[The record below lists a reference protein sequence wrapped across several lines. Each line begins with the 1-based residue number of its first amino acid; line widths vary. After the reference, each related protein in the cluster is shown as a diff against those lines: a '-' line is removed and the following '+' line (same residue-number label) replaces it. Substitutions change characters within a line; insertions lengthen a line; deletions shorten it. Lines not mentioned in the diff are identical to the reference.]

1 MIIFQLM
8 KQFIITTMGL
18 KVWHIDEFSH
28 SLLDDS
34 SVGQFYS
41 ADSYI
46 VHWMYSVTVTGKY

>member
-1 MIIFQLM
+1 M
-8 KQFIITTMGL
+8 KQFIITTTGL

-28 SLLDDS
+28 SLLDDL

-46 VHWMYSVTVTGKY
+46 VHWMYSVTVTGK

>member
-18 KVWHIDEFSH
+18 KVWHIDEFSY

-34 SVGQFYS
+34 FVGQFYS

-46 VHWMYSVTVTGKY
+46 VYWMYSVTVTGKY